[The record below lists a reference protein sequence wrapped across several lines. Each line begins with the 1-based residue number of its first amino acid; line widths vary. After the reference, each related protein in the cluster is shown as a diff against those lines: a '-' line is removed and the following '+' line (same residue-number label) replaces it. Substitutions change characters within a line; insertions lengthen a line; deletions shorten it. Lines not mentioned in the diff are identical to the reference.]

1 VAVIV
6 TDDEAATLAVAI
18 ANVVVALPS
27 ATVTEAG
34 TVTAVVFELDSVT
47 TAPPEPAGPD
57 NVTVPWLGAPP
68 DTDDGVTLTLATLM
82 TDPAGAVGVVGVD
95 GEVGVV
101 GAVPPPPWHPPAAAS
116 NRAII
121 TLRAPGP
128 SDFRLTSMLRTDATR
143 PRSYGGAGDRASTP
157 GRRAIAQRLK
167 AWAS

>member
-47 TAPPEPAGPD
+47 T
-57 NVTVPWLGAPP
+57 APP